1 MHAFAWRNGAGVSA
15 CTRRMPDT
23 RVFLCME
30 AAKVFQEIWRLVTK
44 KMDEMAERFLSA
56 FNHQAPS
63 LVIILIYFLWVMSF
77 ILQSLLR
84 RVA

>member
-1 MHAFAWRNGAGVSA
+1 MLSLEECAGVSA
-15 CTRRMPDT
+15 CTRRMSDT

-63 LVIILIYFLWVMSF
+63 LVIILIYFLWVDVFLSCKVF
-77 ILQSLLR
+77 
-84 RVA
+84 